1 MQCYNCDKIYSDYLG
16 YCPYCGVKKEEFNI
30 CCDCEEKL
38 TKDILVCPVCGGKPI
53 EETNEMKSD
62 RLNREGLEH
71 SRSSRANPYFN
82 EAIRFNKYNVDAW
95 VNKAENLNDMTLY
108 KSNKCCDAGLKINKD
123 NMRLLLAKAKALKK
137 DERNDDENNYGIILN
152 NLLKRCNHELQENES
167 NEEVWIIKGEVLNE
181 LDEMKEAIECY
192 SRALEINPKNEKAW
206 IRKALFCWLED
217 DYICRVEA
225 YKKAIELNP
234 TNDDYYRTIGD
245 TYKNYIHDNEKAI
258 EYYKKALEINPHCNN
273 GYLWDDK
280 GRLEKEMGRYDDA
293 LKSFTVLAELHH
305 DSDNALLSKAKIY
318 CELNRFEEAIECYDD
333 ALKISSNGYTQNLK
347 ANALIELEK
356 YEDALEVYDESINNN
371 PDYDETYLQKGNLL
385 QKLGRFEEEVDCYDM
400 LLNKDDH
407 IYQLYKQAQ
416 LVKAI
421 ALSKIDKEKSDEYF
435 NKILEE
441 CNHSLEIFPDDAEY
455 SERKADILYFSGN
468 LKESFEWYDKT
479 LACDNLRNEE
489 LIIASKAK
497 ILYDLKDYEKAIE
510 YFDEALEISNFL
522 WGLQY
527 KGYCLEELNRYDEA
541 MECYNKC
548 LEIDSRNKEVLL
560 KKSELME
567 KIK

>member
-1 MQCYNCDKIYSDYLG
+1 MQCYNCNNIYNDYLG
-16 YCPYCGVKKEEFNI
+16 YCPYCGVKKEEFNV
-30 CCDCEEKL
+30 CGDCEEKL
-38 TKDILVCPVCGGKPI
+38 TKDILVCPVCGGKSI

-62 RLNREGLEH
+62 RLNREGLEN
-71 SRSSRANPYFN
+71 SRSTWANPYFN

-95 VNKAENLNDMTLY
+95 VNKAENLNDMTVY
-108 KSNKCCDAGLKINKD
+108 EANKCCDAGLKINKD
-123 NMRLLLAKAKALKK
+123 NMKLLLAKAKALKK
-137 DERNDDENNYGIILN
+137 DENNYECILN
-152 NLLKRCNHELQENES
+152 NLLKRCNQKLQENES

-192 SRALEINPKNEKAW
+192 SKALEINPKNEKAW
-206 IRKALFCWLED
+206 IRKAFFCGLED
-217 DYICRVEA
+217 DYICRIEA

-234 TNDDYYRTIGD
+234 ANDEYYKKIGD
-245 TYKNYIHDNEKAI
+245 TYEGYFYDNEKAI
-258 EYYKKALEINPHCNN
+258 EYYNKALELNPHNN
-273 GYLWDDK
+273 GYLWNTK

-305 DSDNALLSKAKIY
+305 DSYNALLSKAEIY
-318 CELNRFEEAIECYDD
+318 CELNSFEEAIECYDD

-356 YEDALEVYDESINNN
+356 YEDALEVYDESITSN

-385 QKLGRFEEEVDCYDM
+385 QKLGRFEEEVNCYDV
-400 LLNKDDH
+400 LLNKDDY
-407 IYQLYKQAQ
+407 IYNLYKRAQ
-416 LVKAI
+416 LAKAI
-421 ALSKIDKEKSDEYF
+421 ALSKFNKEKSDEYF
-435 NKILEE
+435 NEILEE
-441 CNHSLEIFPDDAEY
+441 CNHSLELFPDDAEY
-455 SERKADILYFSGN
+455 LERKADILYFSGN
-468 LKESFEWYDKT
+468 LKESFECYDKT
-479 LACDNLRNEE
+479 LACDNLCNEE

-510 YFDEALEISNFL
+510 YFDDALEISNFSG
-522 WGLQY
+522 GLQY

-560 KKSELME
+560 KKSDLTE
-567 KIK
+567 KMK